1 MIGRGSESV
10 RNRWRKTNRS
20 LGSVTDRVVR
30 EKLARIR
37 GGAEPRTL
45 DVFAGCGGLSLG
57 FKAAGFQI
65 DGAIEICP
73 TAAATYGKNLHPGD
87 PRRAAARDVTAA
99 GADKLVQA
107 LNLGKVGEAFD
118 VVVGGPPCQAYARVG
133 RPKLRELADDPEAFR
148 RDGRAALY
156 QNFVECVRVCKPIAV
171 LMENVPDAMN
181 FGGRNVAERV
191 CRELRVLGYAS
202 RYTLLNAAFY
212 GVPQMRERLF
222 LIAYHQDALD
232 QVSFPGPTHWID
244 LPVGYEGS
252 RRVAQK
258 VLAARDMC
266 RERTGYVEPPTAKPS
281 LRAAVTAEE
290 AIGDLPALNARELV
304 RKGVLKRGTRRF
316 DSLAEYNSTGTV
328 SAFSRSMR
336 EWVGFESKAG
346 VLDHVIRFLPRDYAL
361 FARMEEG
368 DQYPE
373 AREVAE
379 RLLEE
384 RLSEMGKHGCEI
396 AFGSDEY
403 DRLRRATVPPYD
415 PHKFPN
421 KWRKMWRHQPART
434 VMAHLGKDGYSHI
447 HYDSEQ
453 ARTISVREAARLQS
467 FPDGFQFA
475 GAMNAAFRQI
485 GNAVP
490 PLMARSIATEM
501 MKAMRGE
508 TL

>member
-1 MIGRGSESV
+1 M
-10 RNRWRKTNRS
+10 
-20 LGSVTDRVVR
+20 TDRVIR
-30 EKLARIR
+30 DKLTRIR

-65 DGAIEICP
+65 DGAIEVCP

-87 PRRAAARDVTAA
+87 PRRAVARDVTVT

-118 VVVGGPPCQAYARVG
+118 LVVGGPPCQAYARVG

-148 RDGRAALY
+148 RDGRATLY
-156 QNFVECVRVCKPIAV
+156 RNFVECVRVCKPIAV

-191 CRELRVLGYAS
+191 CRELRVLGYAG

-232 QVSFPGPTHWID
+232 QVSFPRPTHWIE
-244 LPVGYEGS
+244 LPSGYEGT
-252 RRVAQK
+252 RQVAQK
-258 VLAARDMC
+258 ALTASDMC
-266 RERTGYVEPPTAKPS
+266 EERTGYVEPPTATPNLK
-281 LRAAVTAEE
+281 AAVTAED
-290 AIGDLPALNARELV
+290 ALGDLPALDARKLV
-304 RKGVLKRGTRRF
+304 AKGVLKRGARRF
-316 DSLAEYNSTGTV
+316 DSLAEYSSAEAV
-328 SAFSRSMR
+328 SAFARSMR
-336 EWVGFESKAG
+336 EWVGFESEAG

-373 AREVAE
+373 ALKVAE

-384 RLSEMGKHGCEI
+384 RISEMAKEGHEV
-396 AFGSDEY
+396 ALESDDY

-501 MKAMRGE
+501 MKTMRAE
-508 TL
+508 AL